1 MKDNK
6 ILNIIIPA
14 YNAKETL
21 DKMLRSLSIQRT
33 KYKFDVL
40 VVNDKSDYTYED
52 IIDKYS
58 KYLEIKELILN
69 ENVGPGQARQKGIEE
84 TNKKYI
90 MFIDA
95 DDYLYSPYSIEKLIN
110 KIEKTNA
117 DVVISNFILE
127 RDNKREIKEL
137 DNIWLHGKIFKRQ
150 FIEDNKVTF
159 NLTRKNEDNGFNRLL
174 WLIGDIVEYLDE
186 VTYVYQEN
194 SNSIT
199 RKDNRKYK
207 LYGLEGLAE
216 NMYWAYEEAKKR
228 KVVEDLLQIH
238 LLTTLTASYYYYNEL
253 QKEYDVSLI
262 LKWFK
267 KIYIK
272 YKEYE
277 YNQNTID
284 QYLHLNKDI
293 LETIKEPYITYK
305 EYLNKLE
312 EYND

>member
-21 DKMLRSLSIQRT
+21 EKTLMSLSIQRT
-33 KYKFDVL
+33 KYNFDVL

-69 ENVGPGQARQKGIEE
+69 ENVGPGQARQKGIEQ
-84 TNKKYI
+84 TNNKYI

-199 RKDNRKYK
+199 RKDNRKPTS
-207 LYGLEGLAE
+207 
-216 NMYWAYEEAKKR
+216 
-228 KVVEDLLQIH
+228 VDLLLIQRHILGLQII
-238 LLTTLTASYYYYNEL
+238 E
-253 QKEYDVSLI
+253 Q
-262 LKWFK
+262 
-267 KIYIK
+267 
-272 YKEYE
+272 
-277 YNQNTID
+277 
-284 QYLHLNKDI
+284 
-293 LETIKEPYITYK
+293 
-305 EYLNKLE
+305 
-312 EYND
+312 

>member
-21 DKMLRSLSIQRT
+21 EKTLMSLSIQRT
-33 KYKFDVL
+33 KYNFDVL
-40 VVNDKSDYTYED
+40 VVNDKSDYAYED

-69 ENVGPGQARQKGIEE
+69 ENVGPGQARQKGIEQ
-84 TNKKYI
+84 TNNKYI

-284 QYLHLNKDI
+284 EYLHLNKDI

>member
-21 DKMLRSLSIQRT
+21 EKTLMSLSIQRT
-33 KYKFDVL
+33 KYNFDVL
-40 VVNDKSDYTYED
+40 VVNDKSDYAYED

-69 ENVGPGQARQKGIEE
+69 ENVGPGQARQKGIEQ
-84 TNKKYI
+84 TNNKYI

-127 RDNKREIKEL
+127 RDNKRKIKER

-228 KVVEDLLQIH
+228 NVVEDLLQIH

-284 QYLHLNKDI
+284 EYLQLNKDI